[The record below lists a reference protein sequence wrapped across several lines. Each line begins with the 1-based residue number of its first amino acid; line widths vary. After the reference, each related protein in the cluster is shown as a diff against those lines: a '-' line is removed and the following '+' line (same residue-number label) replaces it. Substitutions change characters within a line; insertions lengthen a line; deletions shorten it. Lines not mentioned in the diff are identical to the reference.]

1 MKIYEAWQNLI
12 DSFTNEQMQLSFWN
26 EYYVAETEVYKKILS
41 GGEYKLSG
49 VASEVAEKLG
59 MEPVMLGGFLDG
71 ANTSFVE
78 PLDLDTIEETTVLDA
93 TFDLEKL
100 YYNMLSAK
108 AKWLYTLPEWDSV
121 LTAEK
126 RDEILRTW
134 RSDHTAV
141 SNKIG
146 RNEPCPCGSG
156 KKYKN
161 CCGRA

>member
-1 MKIYEAWQNLI
+1 MKIYEAWQKLT
-12 DSFTNEQMQLSFWN
+12 DSFTTEQMQLQFWN
-26 EYYVAETEVYKKILS
+26 EYYIAETEVYKKILS
-41 GGEYKLSG
+41 DPSHKLSG
-49 VASEVAEKLG
+49 TAADIAKKLD

-71 ANTSFVE
+71 ANTSLTE
-78 PLDLDTIEETTVLDA
+78 ELDLASIEDTTELDI
-93 TFDLEKL
+93 TFDMEKL
-100 YYNMLSAK
+100 YYNMLTAK
-108 AKWLYTLPEWDSV
+108 AKWLYTLTEWDEV
-121 LTAEK
+121 LSKEK

-141 SNKIG
+141 SNKVG